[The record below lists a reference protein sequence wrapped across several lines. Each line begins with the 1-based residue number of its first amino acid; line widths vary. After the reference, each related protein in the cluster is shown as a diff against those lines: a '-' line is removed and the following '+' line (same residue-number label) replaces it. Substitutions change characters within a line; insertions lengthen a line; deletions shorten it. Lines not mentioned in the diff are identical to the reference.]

1 MLRQRIMYSVMLIT
15 DIIVFIFTNTRPPL
29 VVALV
34 MIILPIIS
42 YILLLLITA
51 SLKIECDI
59 EKRTETNTELW
70 AEIKI
75 SSKINIYPTRIYT
88 YKQTVRQV
96 YTLTVLLSLLF
107 HKIH

>member
-75 SSKINIYPTRIYT
+75 SSKINISRSNVI
-88 YKQTVRQV
+88 
-96 YTLTVLLSLLF
+96 
-107 HKIH
+107 